1 MDPATTMTRPR
12 KKSRQSGGSGR
23 VGQPKQRD
31 ALKEQRL
38 PARGYELPVTKKPS
52 VQFDVVGPTGNPV
65 SSGLAALA
73 VGLARRLADGGVD
86 ANLVFSPLS
95 IYTALALLA
104 AGARDATLDEI
115 LRALGARS
123 RSELESFVSHMAA
136 DALQDRS
143 AAGGP
148 RIAFACGIWSD
159 LTRRLKLSFREAV
172 VGTYKAEAS
181 SVDFRGAPEAAR
193 SQINGWAAQ
202 VTRNLIDSVLPAGSI
217 SPATQVVLGNA
228 MYFKGK
234 WQDQPFDKRYT
245 AHKPFHRLDH
255 SQVDVPFM
263 QSWKSQFVAVHDGFK
278 VLKLRYKMTAP
289 NYQEQAHSPPFGHV
303 DSADHQEEQVPSNSY
318 HSGHTQL
325 SMCIFLPDA
334 HDGLLGLVDTIASR
348 PGFLQD
354 HLPEVQITLSEFR
367 VPKFKLSFQS
377 SVVAVL
383 KKLGLQ
389 LPFCLEGDLSDMVED
404 DGSGSPIVVEDVIHK
419 AVVEVN
425 EEGTEAA
432 AVTVVKKTPRCAP
445 RGRRPPPPQVDFIAD
460 HPFAY
465 YIVEQATGAVVFAG
479 HVVDPSKE

>member
-1 MDPATTMTRPR
+1 MARPRQKSRQSGSGLARPR
-12 KKSRQSGGSGR
+12 KKSRQSGSAR

-31 ALKEQRL
+31 ALKEQML
-38 PARGYELPVTKKPS
+38 PARGYELPVTKNPS
-52 VQFDVVGPTGNPV
+52 VQFDVVGPTGHPG
-65 SSGLAALA
+65 SSSLAALA
-73 VGLARRLADGGVD
+73 VGLARRLADGSAD
-86 ANLVFSPLS
+86 DNLVFSPLS

-115 LRALGARS
+115 LGVLGARS
-123 RSELESFVSHMAA
+123 RSELENFVSHMAA

-143 AAGGP
+143 ASGGP
-148 RIAFACGIWSD
+148 CIAFACGIWSD
-159 LTRRLKLSFREAV
+159 LTRRLKPAFREAV

-181 SVDFRGAPEAAR
+181 TVDFRGAPEASR
-193 SQINGWAAQ
+193 KQINAWAAQ

-217 SPATQVVLGNA
+217 SRATQVVLGNA

-278 VLKLRYKMTAP
+278 VLMLQYKMAAP
-289 NYQEQAHSPPFGHV
+289 NYQEQA
-303 DSADHQEEQVPSNSY
+303 PSNSDRCGY
-318 HSGHTQL
+318 TQF

-334 HDGLLGLVDTIASR
+334 HDGLLGLLDTIASR

-354 HLPEVQITLSEFR
+354 HLPRQRIALGEFR
-367 VPKFKLSFQS
+367 VPKFKLSFHS
-377 SVVAVL
+377 SVVAIL
-383 KKLGLQ
+383 KKLGLA

-404 DGSGSPIVVEDVIHK
+404 DGSGLPIVVEDVIHK

-432 AVTVVKKTPRCAP
+432 AATMVRKGIGCAP
-445 RGRRPPPPQVDFIAD
+445 RGRRPPPPEVDFIAD

-465 YIVEQATGAVVFAG
+465 YMVEEATGAVVFAG
-479 HVVDPSKE
+479 HVLDPSKE

>member
-1 MDPATTMTRPR
+1 MARPRQKSRQSGSGLARPR
-12 KKSRQSGGSGR
+12 KKSRQSGSAR

-31 ALKEQRL
+31 ALKEQML
-38 PARGYELPVTKKPS
+38 PARGYELPVTKNPS
-52 VQFDVVGPTGNPV
+52 VQFDVVGPTGHPG
-65 SSGLAALA
+65 SSSLAALA
-73 VGLARRLADGGVD
+73 VGLARRLANGSADD
-86 ANLVFSPLS
+86 NLVFSPLS

-115 LRALGARS
+115 LGVLGARS
-123 RSELESFVSHMAA
+123 RSELENFVSHMAA

-143 AAGGP
+143 ASGGP
-148 RIAFACGIWSD
+148 CIAFACGIWSD
-159 LTRRLKLSFREAV
+159 LTRRLKPAFREAV

-181 SVDFRGAPEAAR
+181 TVDFRGAPEASR
-193 SQINGWAAQ
+193 KQINAWAAQ

-217 SPATQVVLGNA
+217 SRATQVVLGNA

-278 VLKLRYKMTAP
+278 VLMLQYKM
-289 NYQEQAHSPPFGHV
+289 
-303 DSADHQEEQVPSNSY
+303 
-318 HSGHTQL
+318 
-325 SMCIFLPDA
+325 
-334 HDGLLGLVDTIASR
+334 
-348 PGFLQD
+348 D
-354 HLPEVQITLSEFR
+354 HLPRQRIALGEFR
-367 VPKFKLSFQS
+367 VPKFKLSFHS
-377 SVVAVL
+377 SVVAIL
-383 KKLGLQ
+383 KKLGLA

-404 DGSGSPIVVEDVIHK
+404 DGSGLPIVVEDVIHK

-432 AVTVVKKTPRCAP
+432 AATMVRKGIGCAP
-445 RGRRPPPPQVDFIAD
+445 RGRRPPPPEVDFIAD

-465 YIVEQATGAVVFAG
+465 YMVEEATGAVVFAG
-479 HVVDPSKE
+479 HVLDPSKE